1 MAGRPKR
8 GASLRARAIAEW
20 RGYAEGRPVLD
31 RMQSLSALVGK
42 TMQAFG
48 LGELVRE
55 SEVLEAW
62 KETVG
67 DYLALHTSPSRLKDG
82 VLYVRVLQPS
92 IHFEIE
98 RMKGMIVEKLKKRF
112 GARVVRELRFRLG

>member
-8 GASLRARAIAEW
+8 SPLRNRALAEW
-20 RGYAEGRPVLD
+20 RGYHEPRPLLD
-31 RMQSLSALVGK
+31 RVQSVSTLLDK
-42 TMQAFG
+42 TLQGLG

-55 SEVLEAW
+55 SEVLDAW
-62 KETVG
+62 KEIAG
-67 DYLALHTSPSRLKDG
+67 DFFALHSSPSKLKDG
-82 VLYVRVLQPS
+82 VLYVRVMQPS

-98 RMKGMIVEKLKKRF
+98 RLKGQIVEKLKKRF

>member
-8 GASLRARAIAEW
+8 SSLRKRAIAEW
-20 RGYAEGRPVLD
+20 RGYSEPRPLMD
-31 RMQSLSALVGK
+31 RVQSLSVLVGK

-92 IHFEIE
+92 IHFEME
-98 RMKGMIVEKLKKRF
+98 RMKGQLVEKLKKRF

>member
-8 GASLRARAIAEW
+8 SSLRKRAIAEW
-20 RGYAEGRPVLD
+20 RGYSEPRPLLD
-31 RMQSLSALVGK
+31 HHFQPLSALVGK
-42 TMQAFG
+42 TMQGLG

-62 KETVG
+62 KEIAG
-67 DYLALHTSPSRLKDG
+67 DFFALHSSPSKLKDG

-98 RMKGMIVEKLKKRF
+98 RVKGLIVEKLKKRF

>member
-8 GASLRARAIAEW
+8 SSLRKRAIAEW
-20 RGYAEGRPVLD
+20 RGYSEPRPLLD
-31 RMQSLSALVGK
+31 RVQPLSALVSK
-42 TMQAFG
+42 TMQGMG

-62 KETVG
+62 KEIAG
-67 DYLALHTSPSRLKDG
+67 DFLAAHSAPSRLKEG

-92 IHFEIE
+92 IHFEME
-98 RMKGMIVEKLKKRF
+98 RMKGQLVEKLKKRF

>member
-1 MAGRPKR
+1 MAGNRYRRPNV
-8 GASLRARAIAEW
+8 RARALAEW
-20 RGYAEGRPVLD
+20 RGYSEPRPLLERVQPLG
-31 RMQSLSALVGK
+31 ALVGK

-62 KETVG
+62 KEIAG
-67 DYLALHTSPSRLKDG
+67 DFLAAHSAPARLKDG

-92 IHFEIE
+92 IHFEME
-98 RMKGMIVEKLKKRF
+98 RMKGPLVEKLKKRF

>member
-1 MAGRPKR
+1 MAGRSKR
-8 GASLRARAIAEW
+8 PSLRHRAITEW
-20 RGYAEGRPVLD
+20 RGYAEPHPLTESF
-31 RMQSLSALVGK
+31 QPLSALIGK
-42 TMQAFG
+42 TMQSLG

-62 KETVG
+62 KEIAG
-67 DYLALHTSPSRLKDG
+67 DFLAAHSAPSKLKDG

-98 RMKGMIVEKLKKRF
+98 RVKGLIVEKLKKRF

>member
-1 MAGRPKR
+1 MAGRQKR
-8 GASLRARAIAEW
+8 SSLRARAIAEW
-20 RGYAEGRPVLD
+20 RGYSEPRPLLERV
-31 RMQSLSALVGK
+31 QPLSALVGK
-42 TMQAFG
+42 TMEGLG

-62 KETVG
+62 KEIAG
-67 DYLALHTSPSRLKDG
+67 DFFARHSSPSKLKDG

-98 RMKGMIVEKLKKRF
+98 RMKGLIVDKLKKRF

>member
-8 GASLRARAIAEW
+8 AASLRARAIAEW
-20 RGYAEGRPVLD
+20 RGYAEGRPVTD

-62 KETVG
+62 KEIVG
-67 DYLALHTSPSRLKDG
+67 DYLALHTSPSKLKEG

-98 RMKGMIVEKLKKRF
+98 RMKGLIVEKLKKRF

>member
-1 MAGRPKR
+1 MERVQP
-8 GASLRARAIAEW
+8 LN
-20 RGYAEGRPVLD
+20 
-31 RMQSLSALVGK
+31 ALIGK
-42 TMQAFG
+42 TMQGLG

-62 KETVG
+62 KEVVG
-67 DYLALHTSPSRLKDG
+67 DFFAAHSMPSKLKDG
-82 VLYVRVLQPS
+82 VLYVRIMQPS

-98 RMKGMIVEKLKKRF
+98 RLKGQIVEKLKKRF

>member
-1 MAGRPKR
+1 MAVGRPKR
-8 GASLRARAIAEW
+8 SPLRTRALAEW
-20 RGYAEGRPVLD
+20 RGYAEPRPLLD
-31 RMQSLSALVGK
+31 CFQPLSALVGK
-42 TMQAFG
+42 TMQGLG

-62 KETVG
+62 QEIAG
-67 DYLALHTSPSRLKDG
+67 DFFALHSSPSKLKDG

-98 RMKGMIVEKLKKRF
+98 RMKGLIVEKLKKRF